1 LAQTKTMA
9 RSSPSWYRPAGLTR
23 KTKAQA
29 RSLSAPLASTLL
41 TLGSSA
47 RRRSTA
53 CRGQQPR
60 SPSTTSLSTCMQF
73 PWRIPRCRH
82 GGRLCFEIDL
92 PLLCGALPDGRAV
105 DGILVVTV
113 DGGLMAAGNPS
124 TPARGLD
131 DDGRAQLPPW
141 LLRSSRRAG
150 GARRRLHLRWRW
162 VGARLAPGS
171 SAARCS
177 LCRKKSQSGKNVGAA
192 ATVVLNM

>member
-1 LAQTKTMA
+1 MA
-9 RSSPSWYRPAGLTR
+9 AF
-23 KTKAQA
+23 
-29 RSLSAPLASTLL
+29 LL
-41 TLGSSA
+41 
-47 RRRSTA
+47 
-53 CRGQQPR
+53 
-60 SPSTTSLSTCMQF
+60 

-177 LCRKKSQSGKNVGAA
+177 LCRKKSPWRGD
-192 ATVVLNM
+192 VLAFYRHR